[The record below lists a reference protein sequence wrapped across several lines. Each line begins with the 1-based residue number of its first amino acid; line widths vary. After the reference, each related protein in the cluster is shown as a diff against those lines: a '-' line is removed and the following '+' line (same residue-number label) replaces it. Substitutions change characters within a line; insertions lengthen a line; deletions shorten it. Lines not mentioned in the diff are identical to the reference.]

1 MKLVVDTSVV
11 LAVLFNEPERDAI
24 LSVTKG
30 CELLAPL
37 SLPVEVGNAI
47 SLAFKKHRIDLGQG
61 EAVIDGF
68 GRMKIRFEE
77 IDYINAIAIAYKY
90 SIYAYD
96 AYMIDLAGRKRCRL
110 FSLDAKLKM
119 IARETKIRILER

>member
-11 LAVLFNEPERDAI
+11 LAVLFNEPERDVI

-47 SLAFKKHRIDLGQG
+47 SLAFKKRRIDLGQG
-61 EAVIDGF
+61 EAVIDGLSK
-68 GRMKIRFEE
+68 MKIRFEG
-77 IDYINAIAIAYKY
+77 IDYINAITIAHKY

-96 AYMIDLAGRKRCRL
+96 AYMMDLAQRERCHL
-110 FSLDAKLKM
+110 FSLDAKLKLM
-119 IARETKIRILER
+119 AKEAEIRILEV